1 MIWTVRQYGLP
12 FLLAVSLHL
21 ALAAWIRGV
30 WQPDRADP
38 LDAFKPKMVHSTLLV
53 LEPKAQP
60 KPAPPKA
67 QPQNQQK
74 PQAAPAK
81 TEPVKPA
88 RPDPAVEAARR
99 KAEQE
104 EAARLNAA
112 RDKARAEEAARQ
124 QRLQALAETAFLNSI
139 EDESQDLAQDA
150 ADEAETVAQSYRY
163 GIYQRVV
170 ANWSRPPSARNGMQ
184 ARLQVELVPTGDVV
198 AVMLIE
204 SSGSAVFDQSAEAA
218 VKKAGRFEVPKE
230 NALFERYFRRF
241 TLLFKP
247 EDLLR

>member
-1 MIWTVRQYGLP
+1 MVWTVRQYGLP
-12 FLLAVSLHL
+12 VLLALTLHV
-21 ALAAWIRGV
+21 ALAAWLKGM
-30 WQPDRADP
+30 WQPERDDP
-38 LDAFKPKMVHSTLLV
+38 LNAFKPKMVHSTLLV

-60 KPAPPKA
+60 KPPPKA
-67 QPQNQQK
+67 QPK
-74 PQAAPAK
+74 PQPAPAK
-81 TEPVKPA
+81 AEPAKPA
-88 RPDPAVEAARR
+88 PAKPDPAVEAARL
-99 KAEQE
+99 KAEQAE
-104 EAARLNAA
+104 TARLNAA
-112 RDKARAEEAARQ
+112 REKARAEEAARQ

-150 ADEAETVAQSYRY
+150 ASDEETVAQSYRY

-198 AVMLIE
+198 AVMLVE
-204 SSGSAVFDQSAEAA
+204 SSGSAAFDQSAEAA

>member
-1 MIWTVRQYGLP
+1 VGLTVRQYGLP
-12 FLLAVSLHL
+12 ILL
-21 ALAAWIRGV
+21 ALALHAALGAWLKGV
-30 WQPDRADP
+30 WQPDRSDP

-60 KPAPPKA
+60 KPKPAPPKA
-67 QPQNQQK
+67 QPK
-74 PQAAPAK
+74 PQPAK
-81 TEPVKPA
+81 AEPAKPAPA

-99 KAEQE
+99 KAEQQE
-104 EAARLNAA
+104 ADRLKAAREIA
-112 RDKARAEEAARQ
+112 KAEEAARQ
-124 QRLQALAETAFLNSI
+124 QRLQALADTAFLNSI
-139 EDESQDLAQDA
+139 QNESQDLAQEA
-150 ADEAETVAQSYRY
+150 AGDEEAVAQSFRY

-170 ANWSRPPSARNGMQ
+170 SNWSRPPSARNGMQ

-198 AVMLIE
+198 AVMLVE
-204 SSGSAVFDQSAEAA
+204 SSGNAAFDQSAEAA

>member
-1 MIWTVRQYGLP
+1 MTWTIRQYGLP
-12 FLLAVSLHL
+12 FLLALTLHVVL
-21 ALAAWIRGV
+21 GAWLKGV
-30 WQPDRADP
+30 WQPDRSDP

-60 KPAPPKA
+60 KPKPAPPKA
-67 QPQNQQK
+67 QPQ
-74 PQAAPAK
+74 PTPAK
-81 TEPVKPA
+81 AEPAKPTPA
-88 RPDPAVEAARR
+88 KPDPAVEAARQ
-99 KAEQE
+99 KAERE
-104 EAARLNAA
+104 EADRLKAA
-112 RDKARAEEAARQ
+112 REIARAEEAARQ
-124 QRLQALAETAFLNSI
+124 QRLQALADTAFLNSLQ
-139 EDESQDLAQDA
+139 DESQDLAQEA

-198 AVMLIE
+198 AVMLVE

>member
-1 MIWTVRQYGLP
+1 MVWTVRQYGLP
-12 FLLAVSLHL
+12 FLLALTLHV
-21 ALAAWIRGV
+21 ALAAWLKGV
-30 WQPDRADP
+30 WQPDRDDP
-38 LDAFKPKMVHSTLLV
+38 LNAFKPKMVHSTLLV

-60 KPAPPKA
+60 KPPPKA
-67 QPQNQQK
+67 LPKQPA
-74 PQAAPAK
+74 PAPAK
-81 TEPVKPA
+81 TEPAKTAPA
-88 RPDPAVEAARR
+88 KPDPAVEAARL
-99 KAEQE
+99 KAEQA

-112 RDKARAEEAARQ
+112 REQARTEEAARQ

-139 EDESQDLAQDA
+139 ADESQDLAQDA
-150 ADEAETVAQSYRY
+150 VSDEETVAQSYRY
-163 GIYQRVV
+163 GIYRRVV

-230 NALFERYFRRF
+230 NAIFERYFRRF

>member
-1 MIWTVRQYGLP
+1 MILTFRQYGLP
-12 FLLAVSLHL
+12 VLLAVTLHVV
-21 ALAAWIRGV
+21 LAAWIKGV
-30 WQPDRADP
+30 WQPDRSDP

-53 LEPKAQP
+53 LEPKAEPKP

-67 QPQNQQK
+67 QPK
-74 PQAAPAK
+74 PAPAK
-81 TEPVKPA
+81 AEPAKPTPA
-88 RPDPAVEAARR
+88 KPDPAVEAARK

-104 EAARLNAA
+104 EAARLDAA
-112 RDKARAEEAARQ
+112 REKAKAEEAARQ
-124 QRLQALAETAFLNSI
+124 QRLQALADTAFLNSI

-150 ADEAETVAQSYRY
+150 AAEAETVAQSYRY

-198 AVMLIE
+198 AVMLLE

-230 NALFERYFRRF
+230 NAIFERYFRRF